1 MCDEKVSKFHLVGL
15 FFLILKASYFVEKN
29 IAMKTPKI
37 LKIISEDS
45 ICYFQSSINYT
56 LLQLENGKTMISGYN
71 IKVFEVIYEN
81 NNFVKVNRSNFVNVA
96 FIQQTI
102 FEKNACS
109 ILLTNGDEMP
119 VSRRR
124 LNQLKENYPML
135 F

>member
-1 MCDEKVSKFHLVGL
+1 MR
-15 FFLILKASYFVEKN
+15 
-29 IAMKTPKI
+29 TPKI
-37 LKIISEDS
+37 LKTINKDS

-56 LLQLENGKTMISGYN
+56 LLQLESGKTMISGYN
-71 IKVFEVIYEN
+71 IKVFEAIYEN